1 MPDFLDVLARDAKA
15 TVASGYY
22 ESPKKAHIV
31 KASLKSAIRATN
43 AYGKRA
49 AVITEIKA
57 ASPSAGIIRQIVEAE
72 KVAEAMANGGAVG
85 ISVLTEPKH
94 FNGSLS
100 NLGEVRGAVKLP
112 ILMKDIV
119 VSPLQLAAASRR
131 GANAV
136 LLIQAL
142 FDRGLCQQGV
152 GEMIA
157 DAHVRN
163 LEVLLETHNESEFR
177 RALSS
182 DADLVGINNRD
193 LGTLKVDLNVT
204 KQILMKN
211 PPEGKLIVSESGIGT
226 AADVRF
232 LSSCGA
238 DAFLIGSAVMMSN
251 NMEEKV
257 KELVNPLS
265 DENRLKCGD
274 TILRELRT

>member
-22 ESPKKAHIV
+22 ESPKEAFIV
-31 KASLKSAIRATN
+31 KASLKSAIRVTN

-57 ASPSAGIIRQIVEAE
+57 TSPSAGIIRQIVEAE
-72 KVAEAMANGGAVG
+72 KVAEEMANGGAVG

-94 FNGSLS
+94 FNGSLG
-100 NLGEVRGAVKLP
+100 NLGEVRAAVNLP

-119 VSPLQLAAASRR
+119 VNPLQLVAASRR

-142 FDRGLCQQGV
+142 FDRGLCEGTLD
-152 GEMIA
+152 EMIA
-157 DAHVRN
+157 DAHVRK

-204 KQILMKN
+204 KQILVKN

-226 AADVRF
+226 SADVRF

-257 KELVNPLS
+257 KELVNSLS
-265 DENRLKCGD
+265 DENQLKCGD

>member
-22 ESPKKAHIV
+22 ESSKKAHLV
-31 KASLKSAIRATN
+31 KASLKSAITEEN
-43 AYGKRA
+43 AHGKKA
-49 AVITEIKA
+49 AVITEVKA
-57 ASPSAGIIRQIVEAE
+57 ASPSAGTIRQEVDAE
-72 KVAEAMANGGAVG
+72 KIAKDMANGGAIG

-94 FNGSLS
+94 FNGSLR
-100 NLGEVRGAVKLP
+100 NLSKVRSALSLP

-119 VSPLQLAAASRR
+119 VSPLQLAAASRT

-142 FDRGLCQQGV
+142 FDRGLCEESV

-157 DAHVRN
+157 DAHTRK
-163 LEVLLETHNESEFR
+163 LEVLLEAHNVDEFR
-177 RALSS
+177 RALNS

-204 KQILMKN
+204 KQILQKN
-211 PPEGKLIVSESGIGT
+211 PLEGKLIVSESGING

-232 LSSCGA
+232 LRGCGA
-238 DAFLIGSAVMMSN
+238 DAFLVGSAVMKSEN
-251 NMEEKV
+251 VEAKV
-257 KELVNPLS
+257 KELVNSLL
-265 DENRLKCGD
+265 DENQIKCEGKS
-274 TILRELRT
+274 